1 MEYRKSYRGLAL
13 WLAAYTAALFSP
25 LLLPKGT
32 DADLQMRL
40 VFNLTSAGIVGL
52 MWIILR
58 TESVY
63 WINGTTFE
71 QARDAGSE
79 RRRAFAA
86 AHLKVF
92 ARFAVGYAVFSAV
105 TQLTGVHFAVDIAV
119 FTIGLIVAAISTV
132 RFKL

>member
-63 WINGTTFE
+63 WINGVTFE
-71 QARDAGSE
+71 QARDAGSA

-86 AHLKVF
+86 AHLRAFGWF
-92 ARFAVGYAVFSAV
+92 ALGYAAFSAV
-105 TQLTGVHFAVDIAV
+105 TQLSGCSHVLDIVV
-119 FTIGLIVAAISTV
+119 FIVGLIAAAASTLRV
-132 RFKL
+132 KL